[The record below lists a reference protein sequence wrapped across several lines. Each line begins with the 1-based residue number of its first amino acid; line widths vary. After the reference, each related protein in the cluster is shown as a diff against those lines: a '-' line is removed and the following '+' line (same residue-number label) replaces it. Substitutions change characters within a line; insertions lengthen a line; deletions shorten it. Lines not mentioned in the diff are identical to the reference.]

1 MSNDINGVMQGLAA
15 DMQTG
20 FSTDFSVNGQV
31 SGTGGGLAAVIA
43 LLEKYLP
50 QMGNYQLVADTG
62 AVIGWLA
69 PGLDDALGSM
79 KRRKER
85 FL

>member
-1 MSNDINGVMQGLAA
+1 MSGITAIPETSYSGVTLADIM
-15 DMQTG
+15 
-20 FSTDFSVNGQV
+20 SVLKQ
-31 SGTGGGLAAVIA
+31 
-43 LLEKYLP
+43 YLP

-69 PGLDDALGSM
+69 PAMDAELGDM

-85 FL
+85 FI